1 MGMKQVLETLR
12 AHSAWQNREAA
23 RAAGRGVGFAVGGW
37 PGGTEPA
44 AASCMLNRDGE
55 LHVHIGSVD
64 LNGTST
70 GFALVAAEVFGI
82 DPEKVRVVAGDTASA
97 PYAGAAGGSKITYT
111 VGPAIIEAVQEARQ
125 QVLAIAS
132 DAFEV
137 DPADLEIV
145 DGRVQVKGVPDK
157 GMSLAELSSETM
169 KFGGKYAPV
178 MGRGRY
184 ANNTD
189 APGFCAQLAEVE
201 VDEETGEV
209 KVVRLVVVQDVGQAI
224 NPEGIKGQM
233 MGGAVQGL
241 GWALYE
247 RMVHNEE
254 GQLLTGTWTE
264 YTVPHADQAAPLI
277 ETVMVEVPSVHGPFG
292 ARGVGEPPVIPTA
305 GAVANAIVDAVG
317 KRPVDLPIRAEV
329 VRGLIG

>member
-1 MGMKQVLETLR
+1 
-12 AHSAWQNREAA
+12 
-23 RAAGRGVGFAVGGW
+23 
-37 PGGTEPA
+37 
-44 AASCMLNRDGE
+44 
-55 LHVHIGSVD
+55 
-64 LNGTST
+64 
-70 GFALVAAEVFGI
+70 VAAEVFGI
-82 DPEKVRVVAGDTASA
+82 DPGKVRVVLGDTASA

-111 VGPAIIEAVQEARQ
+111 VGPAVIEAAQEARR
-125 QVLAIAS
+125 QVLEIAS
-132 DAFEV
+132 EEFEV

-145 DGRVQVKGVPDK
+145 DGQVQVKGVPDK
-157 GMSLAELSSETM
+157 RMSLAKISSETM

-209 KVVRLVVVQDVGQAI
+209 KVHKLVVVQDVGRAI
-224 NPEGIKGQM
+224 NPEGVKGQM

-247 RMVHNEE
+247 RMVHDEN

-264 YTVPHADQAAPLI
+264 YALPHADQSSPEI
-277 ETVMVEVPSVHGPFG
+277 DTVIVEIPSVHGPFG

-305 GAVANAIVDAVG
+305 GAVANAIADATG
-317 KRPVDLPIRAEV
+317 KRPFDLPIRAEML
-329 VRGLIG
+329 RGLIG